1 MSMIFNLREATDE
14 SIRELLA
21 SPQLTAEFLSG
32 RTIAARFLP
41 NRTREPSTQFP
52 AERDEIDLD
61 KSWHGIHY
69 LLNGS
74 EWEGNAPLDF
84 IVTGGMPIGN
94 EDMGYG
100 PARAYH
106 SVEVGRIAAALGGI
120 SNDALAAR
128 YRPQE
133 MTAAGIYPQIWDD
146 PEDDALEYLTVNFQ
160 KLKEFCQRAQA
171 RGRGMIVWMS

>member
-14 SIRELLA
+14 SIRELLS

-32 RTIAARFLP
+32 RPIAARFLP
-41 NRTREPSTQFP
+41 NRTREPSRQFP

-61 KSWHGIHY
+61 KAWHGIHF

-84 IVTGGMPIGN
+84 IVAGGMPIGN

-100 PARAYH
+100 LARAFL
-106 SVEVGRIAAALGGI
+106 SVEVGRIAAALGSVSG
-120 SNDALAAR
+120 DALAAR
-128 YRPQE
+128 YRPQQ
-133 MTAAGIYPQIWDD
+133 MTAAEIYPQIWDD

-160 KLKEFCQRAQA
+160 KLKEFCQRAQTN
-171 RGRGMIVWMS
+171 GRGMIVWMS